1 MICNLH
7 GDHGSKH
14 RADEIQK
21 PGDVVHGEQHSG
33 RSADDLY
40 TAMAVFLPSPFRE
53 GFRGNTADHA
63 SRKVVV
69 TVENTRITSAAMPSP
84 RLHHDHGDV
93 SYSPGKMACAHA
105 DDVHPSRTQQLHESQ
120 LTQVPA
126 PAFPRPRDSRVMRGS
141 HSGAW
146 PPPAPPPR
154 RRSWP
159 RRGAHGAARRQK
171 ITLHSTSVR
180 RKRAAM
186 VSLLIQPR
194 SVMPTTIHTMMRT
207 PMTRH
212 QTQCP
217 TEKMPPMA
225 SAPS

>member
-1 MICNLH
+1 
-7 GDHGSKH
+7 
-14 RADEIQK
+14 
-21 PGDVVHGEQHSG
+21 
-33 RSADDLY
+33 
-40 TAMAVFLPSPFRE
+40 
-53 GFRGNTADHA
+53 
-63 SRKVVV
+63 
-69 TVENTRITSAAMPSP
+69 
-84 RLHHDHGDV
+84 
-93 SYSPGKMACAHA
+93 
-105 DDVHPSRTQQLHESQ
+105 
-120 LTQVPA
+120 
-126 PAFPRPRDSRVMRGS
+126 MRGS
-141 HSGAW
+141 QLRGMATASSTA
-146 PPPAPPPR
+146 APKVMASPEALMALPEK
-154 RRSWP
+154 
-159 RRGAHGAARRQK
+159 K